1 MTVTARRATS
11 LGESESSLVED
22 DDDDDDDEFVIVR
35 THAHTHKH
43 TRSNTQ
49 RAVRCSQDGGRAL
62 ACRPSWTTNR
72 PLDAGP
78 WTVDEGRSLKQLARS
93 WRY

>member
-22 DDDDDDDEFVIVR
+22 DDDDDDEFVIVR
-35 THAHTHKH
+35 THAHIHTHAATH
-43 TRSNTQ
+43 NVFTGG
-49 RAVRCSQDGGRAL
+49 VGGGRLL
-62 ACRPSWTTNR
+62 AGQAGRQIGRWM
-72 PLDAGP
+72 LDP
-78 WTVDEGRSLKQLARS
+78 WTIDEGRSLKQLARS